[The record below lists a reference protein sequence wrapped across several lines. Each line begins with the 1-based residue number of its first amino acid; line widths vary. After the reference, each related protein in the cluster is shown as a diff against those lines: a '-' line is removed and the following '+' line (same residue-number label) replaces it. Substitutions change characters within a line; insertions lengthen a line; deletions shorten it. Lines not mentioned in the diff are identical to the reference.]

1 MTSLNVK
8 RWDAQSENRSWLRG
22 PHGTEPGA
30 NANITLDVP
39 AFAGLHPNG
48 FIPSGIVV
56 SRDEGTGKYVP
67 YNPGDGEEDEGNTPS
82 GFLFGSLTVADG
94 QTVVGGALLDHG
106 YVNPERLPLADGLG
120 ALDDAARAAL
130 THIIFN

>member
-48 FIPSGIVV
+48 FIPSGTVV
-56 SRDEGTGKYVP
+56 GKITASGKFGPYDAAATDGT
-67 YNPGDGEEDEGNTPS
+67 ETPA
-82 GFLFGSLTVADG
+82 GFLFGSLPVQDG
-94 QTVVGGALLDHG
+94 DLVVGGALFDHG
-106 YVNPERLPLADGLG
+106 YVNADRLPLASGKG
-120 ALDDAARAAL
+120 ALDAAARTAL
-130 THIIFN
+130 THIIFD